1 LDARSIA
8 AARWSRAC
16 FLFERHDTA
25 RTATQRARMMKYL
38 RRETGSTLIDSLVT
52 IGIIGVILAS
62 GMPKFDPRRQDVN
75 TTLATLLGDFR
86 YTRARSITSGTHF
99 SIKMNSPTEYQV
111 QRHSE
116 GPGGTW
122 PVDTV
127 IETVTLPNSLELGIF
142 PDTIEFNTRGLMVTQ
157 ATPGISQELYVNLND
172 KIGNIA
178 HRFTVWP
185 SGQINEDF

>member
-1 LDARSIA
+1 
-8 AARWSRAC
+8 
-16 FLFERHDTA
+16 
-25 RTATQRARMMKYL
+25 
-38 RRETGSTLIDSLVT
+38 
-52 IGIIGVILAS
+52 
-62 GMPKFDPRRQDVN
+62 
-75 TTLATLLGDFR
+75 
-86 YTRARSITSGTHF
+86 
-99 SIKMNSPTEYQV
+99 MNSPTEYQV

-127 IETVTLPNSLELGIF
+127 IETVTLPNTLELGIF